1 MTKSDLVAKVS
12 REIGPRIS
20 KTECNSVVDVLLSS
34 ITEELAQGNSVE
46 IRGFGTF
53 KVRERKARMGRNPS
67 TSEPV
72 AIPAR
77 RVPVFTPSK
86 NFRNSVDQGTSAG
99 S

>member
-1 MTKSDLVAKVS
+1 MTKSGLVTKVS
-12 REIGPRIS
+12 REIGSKIS
-20 KTECNSVVDVLLSS
+20 KTECGSVVDVLLSS

-77 RVPVFTPSK
+77 SVPVFTPSK
-86 NFRNSVDQGTSAG
+86 NLRDRVDQGAAG

>member
-1 MTKSDLVAKVS
+1 MTKSDLVTKVS
-12 REIGPRIS
+12 REIGPKIS
-20 KTECNSVVDVLLSS
+20 KVECNSVMDLLLSS

-86 NFRNSVDQGTSAG
+86 LFRDRVDQGASA
-99 S
+99 